1 MPPNPALS
9 QALAAYGASQRLN
22 QRPADVLLLAHET
35 LCRELWAAKGA
46 YEQNRLDQMCRHT
59 ARCTQI
65 LFSLRAALEMGAS
78 GVDQARLAD
87 FYNNVLVNIIN
98 LLNRPSVSDSLQE
111 SIDRL
116 RELCTEFQIATE
128 R

>member
-1 MPPNPALS
+1 VPPNPPLA
-9 QALAAYGASQRLN
+9 QAIAAYGASQRLN

-65 LFSLRAALEMGAS
+65 LFSLRAALDVGAS
-78 GVDQARLAD
+78 GADRTRLAT
-87 FYNNVLVNIIN
+87 FYNGLLSNIIG
-98 LLNRPSVSDSLQE
+98 LLNRPSVSESLQA
-111 SIDRL
+111 SIGRL
-116 RELCTEFQIATE
+116 RELCTEFQIATS